1 MKPQLLECN
10 NQENTKRK
18 RFILFALSEWVSM
31 CMHVLCLHFLGW
43 YFRNVCVCMSLC
55 FRSLIIKYTCTMFIL
70 TILISFL
77 FSIVLSFLLSLH
89 LVFIFCEFCSNELQT
104 LSELKPNHT
113 RPSYRMWGK
122 ASTYMH
128 VSILHSRS
136 EKYTK
141 LRDDGI
147 NWLHFRWFCLFV
159 FVYHSI
165 QSTYK
170 FTHTTR
176 SPFISIVLWQW

>member
-1 MKPQLLECN
+1 MY
-10 NQENTKRK
+10 
-18 RFILFALSEWVSM
+18 
-31 CMHVLCLHFLGW
+31 VLCLHFLGW

-77 FSIVLSFLLSLH
+77 FSIVLSFVLSLY
-89 LVFIFCEFCSNELQT
+89 LVFFFCKFCSNELQT

-165 QSTYK
+165 QSNPHISSPIR
-170 FTHTTR
+170 FVRR
-176 SPFISIVLWQW
+176 SFRLCSGNDNTCSYSIGQFNIQVRKTEGSEKK